1 MKISELKERYAAGVT
16 PTDVIDEIWEKI
28 IAWDDPAIFI
38 HLPEKYELL
47 ALAAEVEAMP
57 ADLPLVG
64 DSVRGEGQYRCRRLA
79 DDGGLSGVFLCSGR
93 RRGGR

>member
-16 PTDVIDEIWEKI
+16 PSEVIGEIWEKI

-47 ALAAEVEAMP
+47 ALAAEVEALP
-57 ADLPLVG
+57 KDLPLWGIPFVVKDNIDVG
-64 DSVRGEGQYRCRRLA
+64 TWPTTAACPEFAFVP
-79 DDGGLSGVFLCSGR
+79 
-93 RRGGR
+93 